1 MSKEVKVIPAQAEPQ
16 AEQVLRVAAYCRVST
31 DHEEQQTSLKSQVA
45 YYTQKICETPEWDFS
60 GIYAEQ
66 ESGTSVEGRTEL
78 GRLLDDCRKGKVD
91 VILTKSI
98 SRFGRNTR
106 DTLLMIN
113 ELNQLCVTV
122 FFEIEGMNT
131 KEKKFRQYIAMA
143 AAAAQEESH
152 FKSESIKWGI
162 RQSSNRGHVKLNHT
176 QFLGYGRD
184 ENGQLVV
191 IDEEAKIVRLIFD
204 LYLQGYGCRR
214 IKRYLEEK
222 PIPTVT
228 GKSEWSTSTIDRILS
243 NEKYVGCAHTQKT
256 WVEDFLTHK
265 QEKNTG
271 NVTQLMLQNS
281 HPAIIS
287 LEVFEAVQERKE
299 SGFSSLGC
307 DVVMSQICIN
317 KTI

>member
-16 AEQVLRVAAYCRVST
+16 AEQILRVAAYCRVST
-31 DHEEQQTSLKSQVA
+31 GYEEQQTSLKSQVA
-45 YYTQKICETPEWDFS
+45 YYTQKICDTPEWDFA

-66 ESGTSVEGRTEL
+66 GSGTSVEGRTEL
-78 GRLLDDCRKGKVD
+78 NRLLDDCRKGKVD

-98 SRFGRNTR
+98 SRIGRNTR
-106 DTLLMIN
+106 DTQLMIN
-113 ELNQLCVTV
+113 EMNQLCVTV
-122 FFEIEGMNT
+122 FFEIEGMNI

-143 AAAAQEESH
+143 VAAAQEESH

-191 IDEEAKIVRLIFD
+191 IEEEAKIVRLIFD
-204 LYLQGYGCRR
+204 LYLQKYGYRK

-222 PIPTVT
+222 QIPTVT

-243 NEKYVGCAHTQKT
+243 NEKYVGCALTQKT
-256 WVEDFLTHK
+256 CVEHFLTHK
-265 QEKNTG
+265 QENNTG
-271 NVTQLMLQNS
+271 NVPQLILQNS
-281 HPAIIS
+281 HPAIIP
-287 LEVFEAVQERKE
+287 LEVFQVVQERKE
-299 SGFSSLGC
+299 SGCPSIGC
-307 DVVMSQICIN
+307 EIAISQL
-317 KTI
+317 